1 MWSNRKYVPLSL
13 FLLLKMNTHRH
24 TQTHTLHT
32 AGLVYFNVKSEK
44 VGASDHED
52 GLQSAGSRPGDQLTL
67 SIRLKEPNTADESE
81 DVRGSM
87 MLLFL
92 HSTALVWTFS
102 FSIPAVSCLVNM
114 KSSVG
119 EDILLPCGHKD
130 FSSVPQNVSFLWTDR
145 QGKVLLVIIHNFPDI
160 RPQHQTFRGRVTMFP
175 ALYRKGN
182 FSIVLQN
189 VQESDS
195 NNYTCIVPRLDFQ
208 QHVRLT
214 VSGESPERPWSS
226 CFHMVLLVMCLFFWG

>member
-1 MWSNRKYVPLSL
+1 
-13 FLLLKMNTHRH
+13 MNTHRH

-92 HSTALVWTFS
+92 HSTALIWTFS
-102 FSIPAVSCLVNM
+102 FSIPAVSCLVIIKGFIGDN
-114 KSSVG
+114 
-119 EDILLPCGHKD
+119 ILLPCVYPGIYPPPQMVNVYWRDKD
-130 FSSVPQNVSFLWTDR
+130 NNVMLDIISGVQNMKSQSNNFS
-145 QGKVLLVIIHNFPDI
+145 
-160 RPQHQTFRGRVTMFP
+160 GRVISSSDQ
-175 ALYRKGN
+175 YWKGN

-189 VQESDS
+189 VQESDTGVYECNIPAVDLEDRVQLNVTGKRVAAENAAVTLNAS
-195 NNYTCIVPRLDFQ
+195 L
-208 QHVRLT
+208 LALL
-214 VSGESPERPWSS
+214 S
-226 CFHMVLLVMCLFFWG
+226 VLLTLLSYTQIHS